1 MQTDLSDSSFFNHK
15 SVMTDEIMS
24 SLEHYPL
31 IHHNQL
37 RGIDA
42 TLGGGG
48 HSYHLL
54 KKYSDLNIIGLDQ
67 DPFARKSASEKLD
80 EFKNRIDIKAS
91 NFADFV
97 PKEKVSFVI
106 ADLGVNSNQID
117 DPNRGF
123 SFQKD
128 GPLDMRMN
136 PFLEVDAEK
145 LIENLSEKDL
155 ANLIYKYGD
164 ERLSRKIARKIKM
177 DLKENGKYSGTKE
190 LAYSIAGCFP
200 PKQRYKKIHPAT
212 RTFQAL
218 RIAVNKEIEVLEKFL
233 QVVPEWLLPGG
244 IISIISFHSLEDRLV
259 KSFFKNDQRLKNLT
273 KKPITPSEKEVEK
286 NRRARSGK
294 LRIAQLNFGSNTCS
308 RANNF

>member
-15 SVMTDEIMS
+15 SVMTDEIMA

-31 IHHNQL
+31 IHDNKL
-37 RGIDA
+37 KGIDA

-54 KKYSDLNIIGLDQ
+54 RKYSDLNIIGLDQ
-67 DPFARKSASEKLD
+67 DPFARKSASKKLD
-80 EFKNRIDIKAS
+80 EFQNRIDIRAS

-117 DPNRGF
+117 DPKRGF

-145 LIENLSEKDL
+145 LIEALDEKDL

-177 DLKENGKYSGTKE
+177 DLRENRKYSGTKE

-218 RIAVNKEIEVLEKFL
+218 RIAVNKEIDVLEKFL

-259 KSFFKNDQRLKNLT
+259 KSSFKNDQRLKNLT
-273 KKPITPSEKEVEK
+273 KKPITPSEQEVK
-286 NRRARSGK
+286 LNKRARSGK
-294 LRIAQLNFGSNTCS
+294 LRIAQLN
-308 RANNF
+308 

>member
-1 MQTDLSDSSFFNHK
+1 
-15 SVMTDEIMS
+15 MTDEIMA

-31 IHHNQL
+31 IHDNKL
-37 RGIDA
+37 KGIDA

-54 KKYSDLNIIGLDQ
+54 RKYSDLNIIGLDQ
-67 DPFARKSASEKLD
+67 DPFARKSASKKLD
-80 EFKNRIDIKAS
+80 EFQNRIDIRAS

-117 DPNRGF
+117 DPKRGF

-145 LIENLSEKDL
+145 LIEALDEKDL

-177 DLKENGKYSGTKE
+177 DLRENGKYSGTKE

-218 RIAVNKEIEVLEKFL
+218 RIAVNKEIDVLEKFL

-259 KSFFKNDQRLKNLT
+259 KSSFKNDQRLKNLT
-273 KKPITPSEKEVEK
+273 KKPITPSVEEVELNK
-286 NRRARSGK
+286 RARSGK
-294 LRIAQLNFGSNTCS
+294 LRIAQLN
-308 RANNF
+308 

>member
-1 MQTDLSDSSFFNHK
+1 MQTDLSDSSFFNHQ
-15 SVMTDEIMS
+15 SVMTDEIMT

-31 IHHNQL
+31 IHSNQL
-37 RGIDA
+37 KGIDA

-54 KKYSDLNIIGLDQ
+54 RKYSDLNIIGLDQ
-67 DPFARKSASEKLD
+67 DPFARKSALKKLD
-80 EFKNRIDIKAS
+80 DFKSRIDIRAS

-117 DPNRGF
+117 DPKRGF

-145 LIENLSEKDL
+145 LIEALNEKDL

-259 KSFFKNDQRLKNLT
+259 KSSFKNDQRLKNLT
-273 KKPITPSEKEVEK
+273 KKPITPSKQELERNK
-286 NRRARSGK
+286 RARSGK
-294 LRIAQLNFGSNTCS
+294 LRIAQLS
-308 RANNF
+308 

>member
-1 MQTDLSDSSFFNHK
+1 MQTDLSDSSFFNHQ
-15 SVMTDEIMS
+15 SVMTDEIMA

-31 IHHNQL
+31 IHDNKL
-37 RGIDA
+37 KGIDA

-54 KKYSDLNIIGLDQ
+54 RKYSDLNIIGLDQ
-67 DPFARKSASEKLD
+67 DPFARKSASKKLD
-80 EFKNRIDIKAS
+80 EFQNRIDIRAS

-117 DPNRGF
+117 DPKRGF

-145 LIENLSEKDL
+145 LIEALDEKDL

-177 DLKENGKYSGTKE
+177 DLRENGKYSGTKE

-218 RIAVNKEIEVLEKFL
+218 RIAVNKEIDVLEKFL

-259 KSFFKNDQRLKNLT
+259 KSSFKNDQRLKNLT
-273 KKPITPSEKEVEK
+273 KKPITPSIEEVELNK
-286 NRRARSGK
+286 RARSGK
-294 LRIAQLNFGSNTCS
+294 LRIAQLN
-308 RANNF
+308 

>member
-1 MQTDLSDSSFFNHK
+1 MQTDLSDSSFFNHQ
-15 SVMTDEIMS
+15 SVMTDEIMA

-31 IHHNQL
+31 IHDNKL
-37 RGIDA
+37 KGIDA

-54 KKYSDLNIIGLDQ
+54 RKYSDLNIIGLDQ
-67 DPFARKSASEKLD
+67 DPFARKSASKKLD
-80 EFKNRIDIKAS
+80 EFKNRLDIRAT
-91 NFADFV
+91 NFADFM

-117 DPNRGF
+117 DPKRGF

-145 LIENLSEKDL
+145 LIEALNEKDL
-155 ANLIYKYGD
+155 ANLIYKYGE

-218 RIAVNKEIEVLEKFL
+218 RIAVNQEIKVLEKFL

-259 KSFFKNDQRLKNLT
+259 KSSFKNDQRLKNLT
-273 KKPITPSEKEVEK
+273 KKPITPSEKEVELNK
-286 NRRARSGK
+286 RARSGK
-294 LRIAQLNFGSNTCS
+294 LRIAQLN
-308 RANNF
+308 

>member
-15 SVMTDEIMS
+15 SVMTDEIMA

-31 IHHNQL
+31 INNNQL
-37 RGIDA
+37 KGIDA

-54 KKYSDLNIIGLDQ
+54 RKYSDLNIIGLDQ
-67 DPFARKSASEKLD
+67 DPFARKSASKKLD
-80 EFKNRIDIKAS
+80 EFQNRIDIRAS

-117 DPNRGF
+117 DPKRGF

-145 LIENLSEKDL
+145 LIEALNEQDL
-155 ANLIYKYGD
+155 ANLIYKYGE

-233 QVVPEWLLPGG
+233 QVVPEWILPGG

-259 KSFFKNDQRLKNLT
+259 KNSFKNDQRLKNLT
-273 KKPITPSEKEVEK
+273 KKPITPSEQEVELNK
-286 NRRARSGK
+286 RARSGK
-294 LRIAQLNFGSNTCS
+294 LRIAQLN
-308 RANNF
+308 

>member
-15 SVMTDEIMS
+15 SVMTDEIMA

-31 IHHNQL
+31 INNNQL
-37 RGIDA
+37 KGIDA

-48 HSYHLL
+48 HSYNLL
-54 KKYSDLNIIGLDQ
+54 RKYSDLNIIGLDQ
-67 DPFARKSASEKLD
+67 DPFARKSASKKLD
-80 EFKNRIDIKAS
+80 AFKNRLDIRAT
-91 NFADFV
+91 NFADFI

-117 DPNRGF
+117 DPKRGF

-145 LIENLSEKDL
+145 LIEALNEKDL
-155 ANLIYKYGD
+155 ANLIYKYGE

-244 IISIISFHSLEDRLV
+244 ILSIISFHSLEDRLV
-259 KSFFKNDQRLKNLT
+259 KNSFKNDQRLKNLT
-273 KKPITPSEKEVEK
+273 KKPITPSEQEIAINK
-286 NRRARSGK
+286 RARSGK
-294 LRIAQLNFGSNTCS
+294 LRIAQLK
-308 RANNF
+308 

>member
-15 SVMTDEIMS
+15 SVMTDEIMA

-31 IHHNQL
+31 INNNQL
-37 RGIDA
+37 KGIDA

-54 KKYSDLNIIGLDQ
+54 RKYSDLNIIGLDQ
-67 DPFARKSASEKLD
+67 DPFARKSASKKLD
-80 EFKNRIDIKAS
+80 EFQNRIDIKAS

-117 DPNRGF
+117 DPKRGF

-136 PFLEVDAEK
+136 PFLEVNAEK
-145 LIENLSEKDL
+145 LIETLNEKDL

-233 QVVPEWLLPGG
+233 QVVPNWLLPGG

-259 KSFFKNDQRLKNLT
+259 KNSFKNDQRLKNLT
-273 KKPITPSEKEVEK
+273 KKPITPSKQEV
-286 NRRARSGK
+286 
-294 LRIAQLNFGSNTCS
+294 
-308 RANNF
+308 

>member
-15 SVMTDEIMS
+15 SVMTDEIMA

-31 IHHNQL
+31 IQNNQL
-37 RGIDA
+37 KGIDA

-54 KKYSDLNIIGLDQ
+54 RKYSDLNIIGLDQ

-91 NFADFV
+91 NFADFI

-117 DPNRGF
+117 DPKRGF

-145 LIENLSEKDL
+145 LIEALNEKDL
-155 ANLIYKYGD
+155 ANLIYKYGE

-233 QVVPEWLLPGG
+233 QVVPEWILPGG

-259 KSFFKNDQRLKNLT
+259 KNSFKNDQRLKNLT
-273 KKPITPSEKEVEK
+273 KKPITPSEQEVELNK
-286 NRRARSGK
+286 RARSGK
-294 LRIAQLNFGSNTCS
+294 LRIAQLK
-308 RANNF
+308 

>member
-1 MQTDLSDSSFFNHK
+1 MQTDLSDSSFFNHQ
-15 SVMTDEIMS
+15 SVMTDEIMA

-31 IHHNQL
+31 IHDNKL
-37 RGIDA
+37 KGIDA

-54 KKYSDLNIIGLDQ
+54 RKYSDLNIIGLDQ
-67 DPFARKSASEKLD
+67 DPFARKSALKKLD
-80 EFKNRIDIKAS
+80 EFKSRIDIRAS

-106 ADLGVNSNQID
+106 ADLGVNSNQLD
-117 DPNRGF
+117 DPKRGF

-145 LIENLSEKDL
+145 LIEALNEKDL

-164 ERLSRKIARKIKM
+164 ERLSRKIARKIKL

-244 IISIISFHSLEDRLV
+244 IISVISFHSLEDRLV
-259 KSFFKNDQRLKNLT
+259 KSCFKNDQRLKNLT
-273 KKPITPSEKEVEK
+273 KKPITPSEEEVELNK
-286 NRRARSGK
+286 RARSGK
-294 LRIAQLNFGSNTCS
+294 LRIAQLK
-308 RANNF
+308 

>member
-15 SVMTDEIMS
+15 SVMTDEIIA

-31 IHHNQL
+31 IQNNQL
-37 RGIDA
+37 KGIDA

-54 KKYSDLNIIGLDQ
+54 RKYSDLNIIGLDQ

-117 DPNRGF
+117 DPKRGF

-145 LIENLSEKDL
+145 LIDNLSEKDL
-155 ANLIYKYGD
+155 ANVIYKYGD

-177 DLKENGKYSGTKE
+177 DLKANGKYSGTKE

-273 KKPITPSEKEVEK
+273 KKPITPSEKEVEQNK
-286 NRRARSGK
+286 RARSGK
-294 LRIAQLNFGSNTCS
+294 LRIAQLN
-308 RANNF
+308 

>member
-15 SVMTDEIMS
+15 SVMKDEIMA
-24 SLEHYPL
+24 SLEHYPSINNKKL
-31 IHHNQL
+31 K
-37 RGIDA
+37 GIDA

-48 HSYHLL
+48 HSYQLL
-54 KKYSDLNIIGLDQ
+54 RKYSNLKIIGLDQ
-67 DPFARKSASEKLD
+67 DPFARKSASIRLD
-80 EFKNRIDIKAS
+80 EFKNRIDIKAA
-91 NFADFV
+91 NFANFK
-97 PKEKVSFVI
+97 PNEKVSFVI

-117 DPNRGF
+117 DPKRGF

-136 PFLEVDAEK
+136 PFLEIDAEK
-145 LIENLSEKDL
+145 LIETLNEKDL
-155 ANLIYKYGD
+155 ADLIYKYGE
-164 ERLSRKIARKIKM
+164 ERLSRKIARKIKT

-190 LAYSIAGCFP
+190 LAYAIAGCFP

-233 QVVPEWLLPGG
+233 QVVPGWLLPGG

-259 KSFFKNDQRLKNLT
+259 KSSFKNDQRLTNLT
-273 KKPITPSEKEVEK
+273 KKPITPSEQEIEVNK
-286 NRRARSGK
+286 RARSGK
-294 LRIAQLNFGSNTCS
+294 LRIAQLN
-308 RANNF
+308 

>member
-1 MQTDLSDSSFFNHK
+1 MQTDLSDSTFFNHQ
-15 SVMTDEIMS
+15 SVMTDEIMA

-31 IHHNQL
+31 IHNNPL
-37 RGIDA
+37 KGIDA

-54 KKYSDLNIIGLDQ
+54 RKYSDLNIIGLDQ
-67 DPFARKSASEKLD
+67 DPFARKSALKKLN
-80 EFKNRIDIKAS
+80 EFKSRIDIRAS

-106 ADLGVNSNQID
+106 ADLGVNSNQLD
-117 DPNRGF
+117 DPKRGF

-136 PFLEVDAEK
+136 PLLDVDAEK
-145 LIENLSEKDL
+145 LIEVLNEKDL
-155 ANLIYKYGD
+155 ANLIYEYGD
-164 ERLSRKIARKIKM
+164 ERLSRKIARKIKL

-244 IISIISFHSLEDRLV
+244 IISVISFHSLEDRLV
-259 KSFFKNDQRLKNLT
+259 KSCFKNDQRLKNLT
-273 KKPITPSEKEVEK
+273 KKPITPSEKEVELNK
-286 NRRARSGK
+286 RARSGK
-294 LRIAQLNFGSNTCS
+294 LRIAQLN
-308 RANNF
+308 

>member
-15 SVMTDEIMS
+15 SVMTDEIMA

-31 IHHNQL
+31 INNSIK
-37 RGIDA
+37 GIDA

-54 KKYSDLNIIGLDQ
+54 RKYSDLNIIGLDQ
-67 DPFARKSASEKLD
+67 DPFARKSASKKLD
-80 EFKNRIDIKAS
+80 EFKNRIDIRAS

-117 DPNRGF
+117 DPKRGF

-145 LIENLSEKDL
+145 LIEALNEKDL

-259 KSFFKNDQRLKNLT
+259 KSSFKNDQRLKNLT
-273 KKPITPSEKEVEK
+273 KKPITPSEQEVELNK
-286 NRRARSGK
+286 RARSGK
-294 LRIAQLNFGSNTCS
+294 LRIAQLN
-308 RANNF
+308 

>member
-15 SVMTDEIMS
+15 SVMTDEIMA

-31 IHHNQL
+31 IHNSQL
-37 RGIDA
+37 KGIDA
-42 TLGGGG
+42 TLVGGG

-54 KKYSDLNIIGLDQ
+54 RKYSDLNIIGLDQ
-67 DPFARKSASEKLD
+67 DPFARKSASKKLD
-80 EFKNRIDIKAS
+80 EFKNRLDIRAT
-91 NFADFV
+91 NFADFM

-117 DPNRGF
+117 DPKRGF

-145 LIENLSEKDL
+145 LIEALNEKDL
-155 ANLIYKYGD
+155 ANLIYKYGE

-233 QVVPEWLLPGG
+233 QVVPEWILPGG

-259 KSFFKNDQRLKNLT
+259 KNSFKNDQRLKNLT
-273 KKPITPSEKEVEK
+273 KKPITPSEQEVELNK
-286 NRRARSGK
+286 RARSGK
-294 LRIAQLNFGSNTCS
+294 LRIAQLK
-308 RANNF
+308 

>member
-15 SVMTDEIMS
+15 SVMTDEIMA
-24 SLEHYPL
+24 SLENYPL
-31 IHHNQL
+31 IQNNQL
-37 RGIDA
+37 KGIDA

-54 KKYSDLNIIGLDQ
+54 RKYSDLNIIGLDQ
-67 DPFARKSASEKLD
+67 DPFARIAASKKLD
-80 EFKNRIDIKAS
+80 EFKNRIDIRAV

-117 DPNRGF
+117 DPKRGF
-123 SFQKD
+123 SFQQD

-145 LIENLSEKDL
+145 LIEALNEKDL

-244 IISIISFHSLEDRLV
+244 VISIISFHSLEDRLV
-259 KSFFKNDQRLKNLT
+259 KSSFKNDERLKNLT
-273 KKPITPSEKEVEK
+273 KKPITPSEQEVELNK
-286 NRRARSGK
+286 RARSGK
-294 LRIAQLNFGSNTCS
+294 LRIAQLN
-308 RANNF
+308 

>member
-1 MQTDLSDSSFFNHK
+1 MQNDLSDSSFFNHQ
-15 SVMTDEIMS
+15 SVMTDEIMA
-24 SLEHYPL
+24 SLEQYPL
-31 IHHNQL
+31 IDNNQL
-37 RGIDA
+37 KGIDA

-48 HSYHLL
+48 HSYNLL
-54 KKYSDLNIIGLDQ
+54 RKYSDLNIIGLDQ
-67 DPFARKSASEKLD
+67 DPFARKSASKKLD
-80 EFKNRIDIKAS
+80 EFKNRLDIRAT
-91 NFADFV
+91 NFADFI

-117 DPNRGF
+117 DPKRGF

-145 LIENLSEKDL
+145 LIEALNEKDL

-177 DLKENGKYSGTKE
+177 DLKENGKYSGTKD

-218 RIAVNKEIEVLEKFL
+218 RIGVNKEIDVLEKFL

-259 KSFFKNDQRLKNLT
+259 KNTFKNDQRLKNLT
-273 KKPITPSEKEVEK
+273 KKPITPSEQEVELNK
-286 NRRARSGK
+286 RARSGK
-294 LRIAQLNFGSNTCS
+294 VRIAQLN
-308 RANNF
+308 

>member
-15 SVMTDEIMS
+15 SVMTDEIMA

-31 IHHNQL
+31 LQNNQL
-37 RGIDA
+37 KGIDA

-54 KKYSDLNIIGLDQ
+54 RKYSDLNIIGLDQ
-67 DPFARKSASEKLD
+67 DPFARKSASKKLD
-80 EFKNRIDIKAS
+80 EFKNRLDIRAT

-117 DPNRGF
+117 DPKRGF

-145 LIENLSEKDL
+145 LIEALNEKDL

-218 RIAVNKEIEVLEKFL
+218 RIAVNKEIDVLEKFL

-259 KSFFKNDQRLKNLT
+259 KSSFKNDQRLKNLT
-273 KKPITPSEKEVEK
+273 KKPITPSEQEVELNK
-286 NRRARSGK
+286 RARSAK
-294 LRIAQLNFGSNTCS
+294 LRIAQLN
-308 RANNF
+308 

>member
-15 SVMTDEIMS
+15 SVMTDEIMA
-24 SLEHYPL
+24 SLEHYPF
-31 IHHNQL
+31 IHNNQL
-37 RGIDA
+37 KGIDA

-67 DPFARKSASEKLD
+67 DPFARKSASKKLD

-91 NFADFV
+91 NFAEFV

-117 DPNRGF
+117 DPKRGF

-136 PFLEVDAEK
+136 PSFEVDAEK
-145 LIENLSEKDL
+145 LIEALNEKDL

-164 ERLSRKIARKIKM
+164 ERLSRKIARKIKLH
-177 DLKENGKYSGTKE
+177 LKENGKYSGTKE
-190 LAYSIAGCFP
+190 LAYCIAGCFP

-218 RIAVNKEIEVLEKFL
+218 RIAVNKEIEVLDKFL

-244 IISIISFHSLEDRLV
+244 IISIISFHSLEDRLI

-273 KKPITPSEKEVEK
+273 KKPITPSEQEVEL

-294 LRIAQLNFGSNTCS
+294 LRIAQLN
-308 RANNF
+308 

>member
-15 SVMTDEIMS
+15 SVMTDEIMA

-31 IHHNQL
+31 IHNNKL
-37 RGIDA
+37 KGIDA

-48 HSYHLL
+48 HSFHLL
-54 KKYSDLNIIGLDQ
+54 RKYSDLNIIGLDQ
-67 DPFARKSASEKLD
+67 DPYARKSASNTLD
-80 EFKNRIDIKAS
+80 EFKNRIDIRAS

-117 DPNRGF
+117 DPKRGF

-145 LIENLSEKDL
+145 LIEALDEKDL

-177 DLKENGKYSGTKE
+177 DLRENGKYSGTKE

-218 RIAVNKEIEVLEKFL
+218 RIAVNKEIDVLEKFL

-259 KSFFKNDQRLKNLT
+259 KSSFKNDQRLKNLT
-273 KKPITPSEKEVEK
+273 KKPITPSEQEVELNK
-286 NRRARSGK
+286 RARSGK
-294 LRIAQLNFGSNTCS
+294 LRIAQLN
-308 RANNF
+308 

>member
-1 MQTDLSDSSFFNHK
+1 MQTDLSDSSFFNHQ
-15 SVMTDEIMS
+15 SVMTYEIMA

-31 IHHNQL
+31 INNNQL
-37 RGIDA
+37 KGIDA

-54 KKYSDLNIIGLDQ
+54 RKYSDLNIIGLDQ
-67 DPFARKSASEKLD
+67 DPFARKSALKKLD
-80 EFKNRIDIKAS
+80 EFKSRIDIRAS

-117 DPNRGF
+117 DPKRGF

-145 LIENLSEKDL
+145 LIEALNEKDL
-155 ANLIYKYGD
+155 ANLIYKYGE

-233 QVVPEWLLPGG
+233 QVVPEWILPGG

-259 KSFFKNDQRLKNLT
+259 KNSFKNDQRLKNLT
-273 KKPITPSEKEVEK
+273 KKPITPSEQEVELNK
-286 NRRARSGK
+286 RARSGK
-294 LRIAQLNFGSNTCS
+294 LRIAQLK
-308 RANNF
+308 

>member
-15 SVMTDEIMS
+15 SVMTDEIMA

-31 IHHNQL
+31 IHDSKL
-37 RGIDA
+37 KGIDA

-54 KKYSDLNIIGLDQ
+54 RKYSDLNIIGLDQ
-67 DPFARKSASEKLD
+67 DPFARKSASKKLD
-80 EFKNRIDIKAS
+80 EFQNRIDIRAS

-117 DPNRGF
+117 DPKRGF

-145 LIENLSEKDL
+145 LIEALDEKDL

-177 DLKENGKYSGTKE
+177 DLRENGKYSGTKE

-218 RIAVNKEIEVLEKFL
+218 RIAVNKEIDVLEKFL

-259 KSFFKNDQRLKNLT
+259 KSSFKNDQRLKNLT
-273 KKPITPSEKEVEK
+273 KKPITPSVEEVELNK
-286 NRRARSGK
+286 RARSGK
-294 LRIAQLNFGSNTCS
+294 LRIAQLN
-308 RANNF
+308 

>member
-1 MQTDLSDSSFFNHK
+1 MQTDLSDSSFFNHQ
-15 SVMTDEIMS
+15 SVMTDEIMA

-31 IHHNQL
+31 IHDNKL
-37 RGIDA
+37 KGIDA

-54 KKYSDLNIIGLDQ
+54 RKYSDLNIIGLDQ
-67 DPFARKSASEKLD
+67 DPFARKSALKKLD
-80 EFKNRIDIKAS
+80 EFKSRIDIRAS

-106 ADLGVNSNQID
+106 ADLGVNSNQLD
-117 DPNRGF
+117 DPKRGF

-128 GPLDMRMN
+128 GPLDLRMN
-136 PFLEVDAEK
+136 PFLDVDAEK
-145 LIENLSEKDL
+145 LIEALNEKDL

-164 ERLSRKIARKIKM
+164 ERLSRKIARKIKL

-259 KSFFKNDQRLKNLT
+259 KSCFKNDQRLKNLT
-273 KKPITPSEKEVEK
+273 KKPITPSEQEVELNK
-286 NRRARSGK
+286 RARSGK
-294 LRIAQLNFGSNTCS
+294 LRIAQLN
-308 RANNF
+308 

>member
-15 SVMTDEIMS
+15 SVMTDEIMA

-31 IHHNQL
+31 IDNNQL
-37 RGIDA
+37 KGIDA

-54 KKYSDLNIIGLDQ
+54 RKYSDLNIIGLDQ
-67 DPFARKSASEKLD
+67 DPFARKSASKKLD
-80 EFKNRIDIKAS
+80 EFKNRIDIRAS

-117 DPNRGF
+117 DPKRGF

-145 LIENLSEKDL
+145 LIEVLNEKDL

-259 KSFFKNDQRLKNLT
+259 KSSFKNDQRLKNLT
-273 KKPITPSEKEVEK
+273 KKPITPSEREVELNK
-286 NRRARSGK
+286 RARSGK
-294 LRIAQLNFGSNTCS
+294 LRIAQLN
-308 RANNF
+308 